1 MKAAGALGLPL
12 GLRDNIAL
20 IYLLATKRKR
30 LPHDTQRQ
38 PVGATKVFGGRGGPG
53 GCSNNPVEAIAFRSM
68 ALIPS
73 GRHVASMSH
82 GVAGSDWESLKR
94 KENCCDKLQH
104 GGG

>member
-38 PVGATKVFGGRGGPG
+38 PVGATKVFGGRG
-53 GCSNNPVEAIAFRSM
+53 VLVA
-68 ALIPS
+68 ALITRSRPS
-73 GRHVASMSH
+73 RSAR
-82 GVAGSDWESLKR
+82 WP
-94 KENCCDKLQH
+94 
-104 GGG
+104 